1 MKALVAAVCAM
12 GAAMA
17 VASEARYLVRGDQLP
32 RARAVNGYVQSV
44 SLRPGGE
51 VLVKVAAPAVPVES
65 RGSYGSMV
73 HLEAEL
79 PDGFELPKALREE
92 LRPELE
98 AFEAATAVLRWVAVH
113 LRIDEGS
120 GPQDAVS
127 VMARRAGR
135 CSGVANASAAL
146 LLAAGFEARTVSGLL
161 ITDDGPVPH
170 RWVEGRLPGAGWVP
184 TDPTLGLW
192 VITSRHLAFDDT
204 VTGIPELRTLEAG
217 GGDLDRLPRWRGRP
231 ARPND
236 GAGLVCRLI
245 GDGEPTRAVAM
256 LYGRGGEVHRAILEP
271 EARFEAL
278 LPGRWRLVVMAD
290 GVILEQRELEL
301 APSQVHSF
309 TVDRSKTATEQEV
322 GS

>member
-1 MKALVAAVCAM
+1 MRVLVAAVCAL
-12 GAAMA
+12 AAA
-17 VASEARYLVRGDQLP
+17 TTGASEARYLVRGGQLP
-32 RARAVNGYVQSV
+32 QARAVNGYVQSV
-44 SLRPGGE
+44 ISRPGGE
-51 VLVKVAAPAVPVES
+51 VLVKVAAPPVPVES
-65 RGSYGSMV
+65 KGSYGSMA

-79 PDGFELPKALREE
+79 PDRFELPKALRGE

-98 AFEAATAVLRWVAVH
+98 AFEVATAVLRWVALH

-127 VMARRAGR
+127 VMARRGGR
-135 CSGVANASAAL
+135 CSGVANATAAL

-170 RWVEGRLPGAGWVP
+170 RWVECRLPAAGWVP

-192 VITSRHLAFDDT
+192 AITSRHLAFDDT
-204 VTGIPELRTLEAG
+204 VTEMPELRTLEAG
-217 GGDLDRLPRWRGRP
+217 GGELDRLPRWKSRP

-245 GDGEPTRAVAM
+245 GDGEPRRAVAM
-256 LYGRGGEVHRAILEP
+256 LYGRGGEVYRAILEP
-271 EARFEAL
+271 EARFESL

-309 TVDRSKTATEQEV
+309 TVDRSRKVGEREV